1 MKRILVTGG
10 LGYIGSHTCVALI
23 EAGYQPVVIDNLYN
37 TRIEVKSAIEEIT
50 GSEIEFYDLDAKIT
64 DDVAESIGE
73 IHGVIHFAALKS
85 VGESIEKPMEYYTEN
100 LESLLSII
108 EVANRKGAKSFIFS
122 SSATVYGNT
131 KESYVN
137 EDTPL
142 GKPLNP
148 YGHTKL
154 LGEKI
159 LKSGKH
165 EFKTIL
171 LRYFNPVGAHESAK
185 IGELPNGV
193 PNNLVPYITQTAA
206 GLREKL
212 TVFGNDYNT
221 KDGTCIR
228 DFIHVMDLAEA
239 HVASLNY
246 SEGMSET
253 VGVFNV
259 GTGKGNTVLELIET
273 FEKVNELKLNYTIGE
288 RRPGDIEAIYTSTS
302 KIESKLGW
310 KAKKEL
316 PTSMKDSWE
325 WEKICRTNI
334 GSADFSGE

>member
-10 LGYIGSHTCVALI
+10 LGYIGSHTCVALV
-23 EAGYQPVVIDNLYN
+23 EAGYHPVVVDNLRN
-37 TRIEVKSAIEEIT
+37 TRLSVKTSIEEIT
-50 GSEIEFYDLDAKIT
+50 GKPLEFYQLDSKDPAA
-64 DDVAESIGE
+64 VSSSIGN
-73 IHGVIHFAALKS
+73 IDGVIHFAALKS

-108 EVANRKGAKSFIFS
+108 QVANEKKAKSFIFS
-122 SSATVYGNT
+122 SSATVYGDT
-131 KESYVN
+131 KESCVT
-137 EDTPL
+137 EETPL

-148 YGHTKL
+148 YGHTKI

-159 LKSGKH
+159 LQSGKQ

-185 IGELPNGV
+185 IGELPNGI

-206 GLREKL
+206 GKREKL
-212 TVFGNDYNT
+212 TVFGNDYDT

-228 DFIHVMDLAEA
+228 DFIHVVDLAEA
-239 HVASLNY
+239 HVAALNY
-246 SEGMSET
+246 SEKMDKT
-253 VGVFNV
+253 VDVFNV

-273 FEKVNELKLNYTIGE
+273 FERVNNLKLNYSIGI
-288 RRPGDIEAIYTSTS
+288 RRPGDIEAIYTDTS

-316 PTSMKDSWE
+316 PTSMKNSWE
-325 WEKICRTNI
+325 WEKITNQ
-334 GSADFSGE
+334 

>member
-1 MKRILVTGG
+1 MNRILVTGG

-23 EAGYQPVVIDNLYN
+23 EAGYHPVVIDNLRN
-37 TRIEVKSAIEEIT
+37 TRVSVKEAIEEIT
-50 GSEIEFYDLDAKIT
+50 GKSLEFYQLDAKDFNAIHT
-64 DDVAESIGE
+64 SIGD
-73 IHGVIHFAALKS
+73 IDGVIHFTALKS

-108 EVANRKGAKSFIFS
+108 KVANEKKVRSFIFS
-122 SSATVYGNT
+122 SSATVYGDT
-131 KESYVN
+131 CKSCVTE
-137 EDTPL
+137 ETPL

-148 YGHTKL
+148 YGHSKI

-159 LKSGKH
+159 LQSGTQ

-206 GLREKL
+206 GKREKL
-212 TVFGNDYNT
+212 TVFGNNYNT

-228 DFIHVMDLAEA
+228 DFIHVVDLAEA
-239 HVASLNY
+239 HVAALNY
-246 SEGMSET
+246 AARMNEA
-253 VGVFNV
+253 VDVFNV

-273 FEKVNELKLNYTIGE
+273 FEKVNNLKLNYSIGD
-288 RRPGDIEAIYTSTS
+288 RRPGDIEAIYTDTS

-316 PTSMKDSWE
+316 PKSMKDSWE
-325 WEKICRTNI
+325 WEKQLHILKQ
-334 GSADFSGE
+334 

>member
-1 MKRILVTGG
+1 MNRILVTGG

-23 EAGYQPVVIDNLYN
+23 EAGYHPVVIDSLRN
-37 TRIEVKSAIEEIT
+37 TRVSVKQAIEEIT
-50 GSEIEFYDLDAKIT
+50 GKSLEFYQVDAKDTIA
-64 DDVAESIGE
+64 VSASIGN
-73 IHGVIHFAALKS
+73 IDGVIHFAALKS

-108 EVANRKGAKSFIFS
+108 QVANEKKAKSFIFS
-122 SSATVYGNT
+122 SSATVYGDT
-131 KESYVN
+131 KESCVT
-137 EDTPL
+137 EETPL

-148 YGHTKL
+148 YGHTKI

-159 LKSGKH
+159 LQSGTQK
-165 EFKTIL
+165 FKTIL

-185 IGELPNGV
+185 IGELPNGI

-206 GLREKL
+206 GKREKL
-212 TVFGNDYNT
+212 TVFGNDYDT

-228 DFIHVMDLAEA
+228 DFIHVVDLAEA
-239 HVASLNY
+239 HVAALNY
-246 SEGMSET
+246 SKEMIKT
-253 VGVFNV
+253 VDVFNV

-273 FEKVNELKLNYTIGE
+273 FEEVNDLKLNYSIGD
-288 RRPGDIEAIYTSTS
+288 RRPGDIEAIYTDTS
-302 KIESKLGW
+302 KIESTLGW

-325 WEKICRTNI
+325 WEEALSTR
-334 GSADFSGE
+334 

>member
-10 LGYIGSHTCVALI
+10 MGYIGSHTCIALI
-23 EAGYQPVVIDNLYN
+23 EAGYHPVVIDNLFN

-50 GSEIEFYDLDAKIT
+50 GNKIEFYELDAKNA
-64 DDVAESIGE
+64 DEVAESIGE

-85 VGESIEKPMEYYTEN
+85 VDESIEKPTEYYTEN

-108 EVANRKGAKSFIFS
+108 EVANRKSARSFIFS
-122 SSATVYGNT
+122 SSATVYGKT
-131 KESYVN
+131 KESCVD

-193 PNNLVPYITQTAA
+193 PNNLVPYVTQTAI
-206 GLREKL
+206 GIREKL
-212 TVFGNDYNT
+212 TVFGDDYNT
-221 KDGTCIR
+221 KDGTCMR
-228 DFIHVMDLAEA
+228 DFIHVVDLAEA
-239 HVASLNY
+239 HVSALNY
-246 SEGMSET
+246 SEKMSESID
-253 VGVFNV
+253 VFNV
-259 GTGKGNTVLELIET
+259 GTGEGNTVLELIES
-273 FEKVNELKLNYTIGE
+273 FEKINKLKLNYTIGK

-310 KAKKEL
+310 KAKRGL
-316 PTSMKDSWE
+316 HACMKDSWE
-325 WEKICRTNI
+325 WEKYLRRSN
-334 GSADFSGE
+334 SE

>member
-10 LGYIGSHTCVALI
+10 LGYIGSHTCVALV
-23 EAGYQPVVIDNLYN
+23 EAGYHPVVVDNLMN
-37 TRIEVKSAIEEIT
+37 TRESVKTSIEEIT
-50 GSEIEFYDLDAKIT
+50 GKPLEFYHLDAKEPAA
-64 DDVAESIGE
+64 VSSSIGN
-73 IHGVIHFAALKS
+73 IDGVIHFAALKS
-85 VGESIEKPMEYYTEN
+85 VGESIEKPMEYYAEN

-108 EVANRKGAKSFIFS
+108 QVANDKKVKSFIFS
-122 SSATVYGNT
+122 SSATVYGDT
-131 KESYVN
+131 KESCVT
-137 EDTPL
+137 EETPL

-148 YGHTKL
+148 YGHTKI

-159 LKSGKH
+159 LQTSTQ

-185 IGELPNGV
+185 IGELPNGI

-206 GLREKL
+206 GKRKKL

-228 DFIHVMDLAEA
+228 DFIHVVDLAEA
-239 HVASLNY
+239 HIAALNY
-246 SEGMSET
+246 SGEMDET
-253 VGVFNV
+253 VDVFNV

-273 FEKVNELKLNYTIGE
+273 FEKVNNLKLNYSIGE
-288 RRPGDIEAIYTSTS
+288 RRPGDIEAIYTDTS

-325 WEKICRTNI
+325 WEK
-334 GSADFSGE
+334 ALM